1 MLTDLPICLMAN
13 KKINF
18 DVVLKNAFLSLV
30 HSALAKEVM
39 RREFIKMM
47 FTKLNFKKIQL
58 HLVLMIM
65 LTVMQHGIAP
75 FPKVVLAADETANQP
90 TTITPN
96 VDVATDSDK
105 DGIPDGIECLGYI
118 SDVTIAVVNGSF
130 ELPDVTTNFSL
141 TTRHWGN
148 AAPYAVDF
156 HSFLVQ
162 GWNTTATDHEIELW
176 QSGFNGV
183 PAYKGKQFAEINA
196 NQSAALYQDVMTT
209 PGSKMRWSFAHRGR
223 TGVDTLELL
232 VGPPNG
238 PYQSLGIFKTGTNAW
253 SVYSGDYVVP
263 AQQTTTRFLY
273 KAVATANGDTTTGNF
288 LDDIQFFQ
296 QGQCTLDTDG
306 DGIPNSLDLD
316 SDNDG
321 IPDVVEAGLPDK
333 NGDGMVDDPA
343 LIGSVGAPPD
353 TDGDKVFNFLDLDS
367 DGDGIPDNVE
377 AQTTTGY
384 VAPPGKVAANG
395 IDTAYGNGLKPVDT
409 DKDSAPDYLD
419 TDTDSDS
426 VVDTTEA
433 SLKLAGSDADHDG
446 LDKGVDTDDRT
457 WGPVNLKITNVL
469 KAYPNDGK
477 EVNWRVKATTKT
489 TNFVQTAQ
497 SGGLESE
504 PLKGDPSTFIGGTG
518 DATLDATTKAAEETA
533 AAERLHKARLLADIK
548 LKLDDFLPTAGPNG
562 TTATAIASVPDV
574 LAITSA
580 PDAKAVDFV
589 DSDQQVQAS
598 VLGILSVGQPYP
610 HDYGVCNRF
619 KGYTIDEIAPVL
631 VNVPPA
637 NQGWFWHSHG
647 NQGDAIHEDAFIFH
661 IFVNEAQKQFHV
673 DSRWTQDSYGQ
684 KFDFAFDYVFNMQ
697 VWSNN
702 LATSQALLQ
711 AVLLRLTDYEDG
723 SWQVLYHNQTQ
734 PIAPDLIVNKVRYE
748 MDNIRLSLVQIT
760 ATTPTSNT
768 MQAVT
773 VAQTS
778 AQAQTPVHVYGA
790 WRSYLDRTTLQPFDY
805 QINLADQGPEFLLN
819 FPGLLDIT
827 VYVEHDG
834 FTDKVY
840 TGSGLWFAVSPG
852 GSTAKTQITP
862 GQCRS
867 LDSIDKHDLLLAGCV
882 DGATPD
888 LTNQDAAGIGR
899 TLNPN
904 GRSVDISPYKALHFW
919 AKGDGA
925 PVRIQLESA
934 GITDHDYYQ
943 TVFTPDSE
951 WRQYIIPL
959 SQFSQRGFG
968 APKPFLGTDIKAVIW
983 LNATITG
990 KPMNLALDQVSF
1002 TSSGLL
1008 TLVQQ
1013 PTDSADTN
1021 ARPIQVQAPDGVSVA
1036 AMLLHYSVDGGTS
1049 FITVPLT
1056 LQSTTANGVLFQGVL
1071 PGQALGTDV
1080 VYYIEA
1086 RQTNG
1091 YISKSP
1097 LDAPASLY
1105 RYRVDDRSGLLV
1117 DDFAGSELQNRLGG
1131 GAGFFNSPTAGGRL
1145 SAYRQARQ
1153 LILDYDV
1160 SQADQI
1166 AGYFTDL
1173 GKLDAR
1179 PYTTIDILLRGENG
1193 GENLLVG
1200 LSDSKGKEPRLS
1212 VGDLL
1217 PGGITKNWQWVQI
1230 PLVSFPAELDR
1241 SALANFSFAF
1251 LNSYAPM
1258 AGRVYIKEVRF
1269 TKLATPLVI
1278 DSFDDANLQM
1288 NAQGLGYWT
1297 TAPNSTLQ
1305 AATETGDAV
1314 SNSGAALR
1322 LNYTINSGGYAIWH
1336 STLANP
1342 SVAATDK
1349 LQLWAK
1355 GANQAV
1361 PPTLYLTDGTVRAQV
1376 ALADYLKLSNSWQLA
1391 EIPLAAFVKQGLD
1404 LSHLTGFEVVFE
1416 HNKGSGVFWVDNIRI
1431 GHVGAPQV
1439 EQRVLYLTD
1448 MDQASIALHLAD
1460 GSRWQAQSDAN
1471 WLLPSATG
1479 FGPATLSIASFAWNL
1494 TPGTYD
1500 GHVTVTSA
1508 TGATETIAVHLTVT
1522 QLVTPHLFFMPLVV
1536 R

>member
-1 MLTDLPICLMAN
+1 MKMLLRPFRSKRLYLPVLLMLLLGIMQQ
-13 KKINF
+13 KF
-18 DVVLKNAFLSLV
+18 VP
-30 HSALAKEVM
+30 
-39 RREFIKMM
+39 
-47 FTKLNFKKIQL
+47 FT
-58 HLVLMIM
+58 
-65 LTVMQHGIAP
+65 TTAW
-75 FPKVVLAADETANQP
+75 AADDTINQTA
-90 TTITPN
+90 TPA
-96 VDVATDSDK
+96 VAVATDSDK
-105 DGIPDGIECLGYI
+105 DGIPDGVECLGYI
-118 SDVTIAVVNGSF
+118 SDVPIAVVNGSF
-130 ELPDVTTNFSL
+130 ELPEVNANFSL
-141 TTRHWGN
+141 TTRHWGG

-176 QSGFNGV
+176 QSGFSGV

-196 NQSAALYQDVMTT
+196 NQSAALYQDITTT
-209 PGSKMRWSFAHRGR
+209 PGSTMRWSFAHRGR
-223 TGVDTLELL
+223 TGVDTIELL

-238 PYQSLGIFKTGTNAW
+238 TYKSLGVFKTGTNAW
-253 SVYSGDYVVP
+253 SVYSGDYTVP
-263 AQQTTTRFLY
+263 AQQTATRFLY

-296 QGQCTLDTDG
+296 QAQCTLDTDK

-321 IPDVVEAGLPDK
+321 VPDVVEAGLTDT
-333 NGDGMVDDPA
+333 NGDGVVDNNA
-343 LIGSVGAPPD
+343 LIGTVGAPPD
-353 TDGDKVFNFLDLDS
+353 TDGDKVFNFLELDS

-377 AQTTTGY
+377 AQATTSY
-384 VAPPGKVAANG
+384 IAPSGKVAANG
-395 IDTAYGNGLKPVDT
+395 LDTAYGNGLKPVDT
-409 DKDSAPDYLD
+409 DNDGTPDYLD
-419 TDTDSDS
+419 IDSDGDNLL
-426 VVDTTEA
+426 DTTEA
-433 SLKLAGSDADHDG
+433 QVKLAGSDGDRDG
-446 LDKGVDTDDRT
+446 VDKGVDTDDKT

-469 KAYPNDGK
+469 KAYPNNGQ
-477 EVNWRVKATTKT
+477 EVNWRTKATSKPT
-489 TNFVQTAQ
+489 TFVQTAQ

-504 PLKGDPSTFIGGTG
+504 PLKVDPSTFIGGTG
-518 DATLDATTKAAEETA
+518 DATLDETTKAAEEA
-533 AAERLHKARLLADIK
+533 ATAERLHKARVLAEIK
-548 LKLDDFLPTAGPNG
+548 LKLDDFLPTQGPDG
-562 TTATAIASVPDV
+562 TTATGVASVPDV

-589 DSDQQVQAS
+589 NSDNQVQAS
-598 VLGILSVGQPYP
+598 ALGILSIGKPYP

-619 KGYTIDEIAPVL
+619 KGYTIDDIAPVL

-647 NQGDAIHEDAFIFH
+647 SQGDSIHEDAFIFH
-661 IFVNEAQKQFHV
+661 IFVNEAEKQFHV
-673 DSRWTQDSYGQ
+673 DSRWTQDAYGQ
-684 KFDFAFDYVFNMQ
+684 TFDFAFDYVFNMQ
-697 VWSNN
+697 VWSGI

-711 AVLLRLTDYEDG
+711 GVLLRLSDYEDG
-723 SWQVLYHNQTQ
+723 SWQVIYHNEAQ
-734 PIAPDLIVNKVRYE
+734 PVAPDLIVNNVRYE
-748 MDNIRLSLVQIT
+748 MDNVRLALAPIT
-760 ATTPTSNT
+760 D
-768 MQAVT
+768 T
-773 VAQTS
+773 VQTS
-778 AQAQTPVHVYGA
+778 STVQAAKVTQTPVHIYGA
-790 WRSYLDRTTLQPFDY
+790 WRTYLDRTTVQPFDY
-805 QINLADQGPEFLLN
+805 QINLAEQGPEFSLN

-840 TGSGLWFAVSPG
+840 TGSGLWFAISPG
-852 GSTAKTQITP
+852 GATTKTQMSP

-867 LDSIDKHDLLLAGCV
+867 LDGIDKHDLLLAGCV

-888 LTNQDAAGIGR
+888 LGNQDAAGLGR

-904 GRSVDISPYKALHFW
+904 GRTVDISPYKALHFW
-919 AKGDGA
+919 AKGDGT

-959 SQFSQRGFG
+959 SQFTQRGFG
-968 APKPFLGTDIKAVIW
+968 TPKPFSGTDVKAVIW

-990 KPMNLALDQVSF
+990 KPMNLSLDQVSF

-1008 TLVQQ
+1008 ALVQQ
-1013 PTDSADTN
+1013 PADGADTN
-1021 ARPIQVQAPDGVSVA
+1021 ARPIQVNAPDGVSVA
-1036 AMLLHYSVDGGTS
+1036 AMLLHYSVDGGTT
-1049 FITVPLT
+1049 FITVPLS
-1056 LQSTTANGVLFQGVL
+1056 LQSTTADGALFQGAV

-1091 YISKSP
+1091 YVSNSP

-1131 GAGFFNSPTAGGRL
+1131 GAGFFNSPSAGGRL

-1160 SQADQI
+1160 SQASQI

-1173 GKLDAR
+1173 GNLDAR
-1179 PYTTIDILLRGENG
+1179 PYTTIDILLHGENG

-1200 LSDSKGKEPRLS
+1200 LSDTKGKEPRLS
-1212 VGDLL
+1212 VGDFL

-1230 PLVSFPAELDR
+1230 PLASFAQELDR
-1241 SALANFSFAF
+1241 STLVNFSFAF
-1251 LNSYAPM
+1251 LNSYAPNS
-1258 AGRVYIKEVRF
+1258 GRVYIKEVRF

-1305 AATETGDAV
+1305 VTTTVGDAT
-1314 SNSGAALR
+1314 SAAGAALR
-1322 LNYTINSGGYAIWH
+1322 LNYTINPGGYAIWH
-1336 STLANP
+1336 STLASP
-1342 SVAATDK
+1342 SVVATDS

-1361 PPTLYLTDGTVRAQV
+1361 PPTLYLTDGAVRAQV
-1376 ALADYLKLSNSWQLA
+1376 ALADYLKLTDNWQLA
-1391 EIPLAAFVKQGLD
+1391 EIPLAAFVKQGIN

-1416 HNKGSGVFWVDNIRI
+1416 HNKGSGSFWVDNIRI
-1431 GHVGAPQV
+1431 GGAGAPQT

-1448 MDQASIALHLAD
+1448 MDEAQIALHLAN
-1460 GSRWQAQSDAN
+1460 GSRWQAQADVD
-1471 WLLPSATG
+1471 WLAPSASG
-1479 FGPATLSIASFAWNL
+1479 VGPSTLSVYSLAWKRA
-1494 TPGTYD
+1494 PGVYD
-1500 GHVTVTSA
+1500 GNVVVTGA
-1508 TGATETIAVHLTVT
+1508 TGQTETIAVHLIIT
-1522 QLVTPHLFFMPLVV
+1522 QVITPHTYFLPLLA
-1536 R
+1536 RK